1 MMSRHILT
9 PRPGQPEIVAIVV
22 GWDRPLQTFFA
33 QVFARTEAEPDEGE
47 ATIWVG
53 TEPGELATP
62 EAAIAVIAPFAD
74 VPDTLASL
82 PDAEMRA
89 GRDSADGGLQF
100 DMKRRPV
107 GAVTCIP
114 HGPRGEKRPGG

>member
-1 MMSRHILT
+1 MSRHILT
-9 PRPGQPEIVAIVV
+9 PRPDQPEIVAIVV

-62 EAAIAVIAPFAD
+62 EAAIAVIAAF
-74 VPDTLASL
+74 
-82 PDAEMRA
+82 RGA
-89 GRDSADGGLQF
+89 GR
-100 DMKRRPV
+100 RPCGHAGV
-107 GAVTCIP
+107 AA
-114 HGPRGEKRPGG
+114 